1 MHSFEYWEL
10 IVIYMVNQASGR
22 NWKRK
27 YNPEVNALD
36 CILLILVEGLRLKF
50 DAEGWQLGVG
60 KDDNKAEKQYLHIL
74 SEFNCKLYTK
84 LL

>member
-1 MHSFEYWEL
+1 
-10 IVIYMVNQASGR
+10 MVNQAKGR
-22 NWKRK
+22 SWGKK

-36 CILLILVEGLRLKF
+36 CILSILVEGFRLKF
-50 DAEGWQLGVG
+50 NAEGLQLCVG
-60 KDDNKAEKQYLHIL
+60 KNDNKAEKQYLHIL